1 VRSAEIVHEGDEQM
15 IFKFIYHCLVAIA
28 FLMFVSC
35 ISRASD
41 VTTTSFATPD
51 KTYSIEYLSP
61 TEDDR
66 DIETINVDYN
76 SLITTFD
83 KLNLSTYWSVT
94 ATYATGSITQL
105 EGDIN
110 AGTLK
115 EVQFDNSAFGIG
127 PGLLLNFRLIEFS
140 GMSLHLNGS
149 GNLIIYSER
158 FPAGG
163 EYYNFMWRGGPVVR
177 YNLGKS
183 KSIGFS
189 YQVSHVS
196 NGQGLSSKNPSY
208 DARGF
213 ALRYSSLF

>member
-1 VRSAEIVHEGDEQM
+1 MA
-15 IFKFIYHCLVAIA
+15 
-28 FLMFVSC
+28 
-35 ISRASD
+35 RASD
-41 VTTTSFATPD
+41 VSVTSLATTD
-51 KTYSIEYLSP
+51 KTISIEYLSP

-76 SLITTFD
+76 SLIATFD

-94 ATYATGSITQL
+94 GTYATGSITQL

-127 PGLLLNFRLIEFS
+127 PGLLLSFKLVEFN
-140 GMSLHLNGS
+140 GLSLHLNGA

-163 EYYNFMWRGGPVVR
+163 DYYNFMWRGGPMIQ
-177 YNLGKS
+177 YALGES

-189 YQVSHVS
+189 YQESHVS
-196 NGQGLSSKNPSY
+196 NGQGLSSKNPSF
-208 DARGF
+208 DAHGF
-213 ALRYSSLF
+213 ALRYSSSF